1 MKIIQQALQPFFQW
15 LQSAKPGGGLQ
26 IFQELEAIFTS
37 HLSGATTAGIQA
49 IELFF
54 KTVGQLDP
62 NSGGFLKDVENF
74 MNKVSTPAGFEK
86 WMADIEA
93 DRLLRYLEG
102 VPRRHLQRPG
112 GHFQR

>member
-1 MKIIQQALQPFFQW
+1 MPLEPFLGPIGQSAAQNMKIIQQALQPFFQW
-15 LQSAKPGGGLQ
+15 LDSVKPGGGLQ

-62 NSGGFLKDVENF
+62 NSGGFSEGRRELYEQGLD
-74 MNKVSTPAGFEK
+74 AG
-86 WMADIEA
+86 
-93 DRLLRYLEG
+93 R
-102 VPRRHLQRPG
+102 V
-112 GHFQR
+112 